1 MKNII
6 KDFDE
11 KYANN
16 SVWQFIK
23 FNLASF
29 TISALQLL
37 LANVLPLIFDGFN
50 VKLPLFINN
59 IFGNTVNYVDK
70 KYVVDNVLTWGYV
83 LPFFLSNFLANI
95 YGYFI
100 NMRYTFKGKGNKNSM
115 KIYLVVL
122 FTLIVVSTW
131 IQSAV
136 DIFIS
141 KTAFASL
148 SRTIAGLVA
157 GFIQMIVLFP
167 LEKSV
172 LFKEK

>member
-11 KYANN
+11 KHANN

-29 TISALQLL
+29 TITALQLL
-37 LANVLPLIFDGFN
+37 LANILPLFFDGFN
-50 VKLPLFINN
+50 VKLPMFINN

-83 LPFFLSNFLANI
+83 LPFFLSNILANI

-100 NMRYTFKGKGNKNSM
+100 NMRYTFKGKGSKNSM

-122 FTLIVVSTW
+122 FTLVVVSTW
-131 IQSAV
+131 IQSVV
-136 DIFIS
+136 DVFIS

-148 SRTIAGLVA
+148 SRTIACMVA

-167 LEKSV
+167 LEKFV
-172 LFKEK
+172 LFKE